1 MPLKPPSQLIIIFIN
16 WRGSLI
22 LNMSLKE
29 VLNKA
34 KVISEEK
41 KLEIE
46 KNLEYLK
53 NIINATNNVY
63 RLQEEIFTKYG
74 YILGKKET
82 SDILIKSIINRSMS
96 IEQVDELVWKQY
108 QDIDWKILPKSNH
121 WDSIPKLKDR
131 KKIISECIDILR
143 ISKGNI
149 YRPIIYTLISH
160 IEGLCRDIIQELK
173 EVSENK
179 KNISTSY
186 RDFKKYIKLILEGI
200 AYKKQLSYNSKS
212 DPIITDHIFSKL
224 ITEYLFMDA
233 DHDESTEDIRPKNQF
248 LLSRHKIIHGNI
260 FTDEALSKG
269 NLIRLLLIFVYLGD
283 IYYRMKNL
291 KKP

>member
-1 MPLKPPSQLIIIFIN
+1 MP
-16 WRGSLI
+16 
-22 LNMSLKE
+22 LKE

-63 RLQEEIFTKYG
+63 KLQEEIFTKYG
-74 YILGKKET
+74 YILGEKET
-82 SDILIKSIINRSMS
+82 SPILINSILSSTS
-96 IEQVDELVWKQY
+96 IEQVDELMWNHY
-108 QDIDWKILPKSNH
+108 QEIDWKILPKSNH
-121 WDSIPKLKDR
+121 WDSIIRLKDR

-143 ISKGNI
+143 ISNGNI
-149 YRPIIYTLISH
+149 YRPIIYTLIPH
-160 IEGLCRDIIQELK
+160 IEDLLKDIIQESK
-173 EVSENK
+173 EVA
-179 KNISTSY
+179 
-186 RDFKKYIKLILEGI
+186 DFKKAIKKILEEI
-200 AYKKQLSYNSKS
+200 ADKKQLSYNSKS
-212 DPIITDHIFSKL
+212 DPIIIDHIFSKL
-224 ITEYLFMDA
+224 ITEYLFMQANPND
-233 DHDESTEDIRPKNQF
+233 STEDIRPKNQF

-269 NLIRLLLIFVYLGD
+269 NLIRLLLTFVYLGD
-283 IYYRMKNL
+283 IYYGLKI